1 MEKKDIDRML
11 SVMVNS
17 GELYIIEN
25 QSEGMYQI
33 ALKRDGMKEVDTAND
48 YTYEPNLEYYNSE

>member
-1 MEKKDIDRML
+1 MI

-25 QSEGMYQI
+25 QSEGMYQL

-48 YTYEPNLEYYNSE
+48 YVYEPNLEYYNGE

>member
-1 MEKKDIDRML
+1 MEKKAIDKMI
-11 SVMVNS
+11 SIMVNS

-25 QSEGMYQI
+25 QSEGMYQL

-48 YTYEPNLEYYNSE
+48 YVYEPNLEYYNGE

>member
-48 YTYEPNLEYYNSE
+48 YVYEPNLEYYNE

>member
-25 QSEGMYQI
+25 QSEGVYQI

-48 YTYEPNLEYYNSE
+48 YVYEPNLEYYNE

>member
-1 MEKKDIDRML
+1 MEKTDLNRLI

-25 QSEGMYQI
+25 QSEGVYQI
-33 ALKRDGMKEVDTAND
+33 ALKRDGMKEADTAND
-48 YTYEPNLEYYNSE
+48 YVYEPNLEYYNE